1 MGALAAIKDELPALV
16 FTFNG
21 THLSIAT
28 YMVDIH
34 LAMGMENKTEM
45 QRKICAAHRAAAYG
59 SDGDDGCD
67 DVPRRKAKKTKS
79 SESTSSKSS
88 EDKDSD
94 NSSGESSVDDID
106 WSALSTSLR

>member
-1 MGALAAIKDELPALV
+1 MV
-16 FTFNG
+16 FTFNDM
-21 THLSIAT
+21 HRSIAT
-28 YMVDIH
+28 SMVELH
-34 LAMGMENKTEM
+34 LAMCMENTADM

-94 NSSGESSVDDID
+94 NSSEESSAEDLD
-106 WSALSTSLR
+106 

>member
-16 FTFNG
+16 FTFNDM
-21 THLSIAT
+21 HLSIAKH
-28 YMVDIH
+28 MVDLH
-34 LAMGMENKTEM
+34 LAMGMENKADM
-45 QRKICAAHRAAAYG
+45 HRKICAARRPAACG
-59 SDGDDGCD
+59 SDGGDGCD

-94 NSSGESSVDDID
+94 NSSEESSADDTD
-106 WSALSTSLR
+106 